1 MRFDLSAKSSQT
13 VAPRTGTIPLSITLR
28 PANCCPGTF
37 EYKSNSRA
45 LLNMLRDETDLN
57 GYTLASFDGE
67 LHARS
72 SARIRGV
79 NLGDG
84 VLREIG
90 YFID

>member
-1 MRFDLSAKSSQT
+1 MRFDILAKTSQS
-13 VAPRTGTIPLSITLR
+13 VAPRAGTIPLSITLR

-72 SARIRGV
+72 VARIRGV
-79 NLGDG
+79 NLGDTI
-84 VLREIG
+84 LRDIG

>member
-1 MRFDLSAKSSQT
+1 MRFDIFARSSQST
-13 VAPRTGTIPLSITLR
+13 LPRAGTIPVSITLR

-37 EYKSNSRA
+37 EYKSTSRA

-72 SARIRGV
+72 VARIRGV

>member
-1 MRFDLSAKSSQT
+1 MRFDISAKTAQS
-13 VAPRTGTIPLSITLR
+13 AIPKAGNIPVSITLR

-37 EYKSNSRA
+37 EYKSNSRT

-57 GYTLASFDGE
+57 GYTLANFDGE

-72 SARIRGV
+72 TARIRGV
-79 NLGDG
+79 KLGDG

>member
-1 MRFDLSAKSSQT
+1 MRFDLSAKSSQS
-13 VAPRTGTIPLSITLR
+13 VAPRAGTIPVSITLR

-37 EYKSNSRA
+37 EYKTTSRA

-72 SARIRGV
+72 AARIRGV

>member
-1 MRFDLSAKSSQT
+1 MRFDLSAKTSQS
-13 VAPRTGTIPLSITLR
+13 VLPKAGTIPVSITLR
-28 PANCCPGTF
+28 PANLCPGMF
-37 EYKSNSRA
+37 EYKSTSRA

-57 GYTLASFDGE
+57 GFALASFDGE
-67 LHARS
+67 LHSRSIARL
-72 SARIRGV
+72 RGV

>member
-1 MRFDLSAKSSQT
+1 MRFDISAKTSQS
-13 VAPRTGTIPLSITLR
+13 TIPKAGTLPVSITLK

-37 EYKSNSRA
+37 EYKTTSRA

-67 LHARS
+67 LHARAA
-72 SARIRGV
+72 ARIRGV
-79 NLGDG
+79 TLGDT